1 LFANCGK
8 KCTDPPPLPLPAS
21 LRFIVAKVFGGDYAI
36 EALEP
41 ANKSKCHSQD
51 SAAAASATCSSRNNN
66 IEDNNNALGPSIQSM
81 SMWASGNVMLAQL
94 PCFRPSCPLKKPTH
108 FLMHLGKRR

>member
-1 LFANCGK
+1 MQSKLWNQPINQNAILK
-8 KCTDPPPLPLPAS
+8 TPP
-21 LRFIVAKVFGGDYAI
+21 
-36 EALEP
+36 
-41 ANKSKCHSQD
+41 
-51 SAAAASATCSSRNNN
+51 AAASATCSSRNNN
-66 IEDNNNALGPSIQSM
+66 IKDNNNALGPSIQSM

>member
-1 LFANCGK
+1 MQSKLWNQPINQNAILK
-8 KCTDPPPLPLPAS
+8 TPP
-21 LRFIVAKVFGGDYAI
+21 
-36 EALEP
+36 
-41 ANKSKCHSQD
+41 
-51 SAAAASATCSSRNNN
+51 AAASATCSSRNNN